1 MRFVYST
8 RQMLLNSSYCN
19 YQLVVALHA
28 IFICWRKIYCRYITY
43 VRVDSGVQFDSLV
56 SLFNRFDGGI
66 ALWSTLKSGTHFCDY
81 IFYITIFL
89 EWFEPSNKSL
99 SLSLEEQIFSKIS
112 SRVTE
117 GDNCFNFIIILLNNG
132 GSFTFSTYSPIRINY
147 QMKIKTKWMIVP
159 IVFPCETSIKN
170 RSALRHWWS
179 IQNRIGIKYSKMSKI
194 IVEAICWKIV
204 SHFRMWFGKINV
216 E

>member
-1 MRFVYST
+1 MCESIRASNSIRWFRFLTVLMVASHFGVPIWHAFLWLY
-8 RQMLLNSSYCN
+8 LLYNNISWVIWTVKQVTFFVFRRTDLLKN
-19 YQLVVALHA
+19 QLESH
-28 IFICWRKIYCRYITY
+28 WRC
-43 VRVDSGVQFDSLV
+43 
-56 SLFNRFDGGI
+56 
-66 ALWSTLKSGTHFCDY
+66 
-81 IFYITIFL
+81 
-89 EWFEPSNKSL
+89 
-99 SLSLEEQIFSKIS
+99 
-112 SRVTE
+112 
-117 GDNCFNFIIILLNNG
+117 NCFNFIIILLNNG
-132 GSFTFSTYSPIRINY
+132 GSFTFCTYSPIRINY